1 MWLAELAEMSPLFSL
16 HCCAAKKRMGASQA
30 VLCCCCIMAVRRQP
44 FVSVFAI
51 FFLPQF
57 SVAKMVLLPKWYCC
71 QNGVVAKMVLLP
83 KWYFCQNG
91 VVAKMVLLPKWC
103 CCQNGIVALISG
115 LGIGPLSYRLRQA
128 GTKTCTATSSTS
140 SATRLSSLLFLWPS
154 RGSIFINSMTVAN
167 AEALIPDPRGSS
179 PKGLDEMR
187 RYVYLRSSQAVGIR
201 RRHAL

>member
-1 MWLAELAEMSPLFSL
+1 MWLAELAEMSPLSSL

-51 FFLPQF
+51 FF
-57 SVAKMVLLPKWYCC
+57 VAKILCG
-71 QNGVVAKMVLLP
+71 QNGI
-83 KWYFCQNG
+83 
-91 VVAKMVLLPKWC
+91 VAKMVLLPKWC
-103 CCQNGIVALISG
+103 CCQNGIVAKMVLLPKWCGCQNGLVALISG

-154 RGSIFINSMTVAN
+154 RGFILINSMTAAN
-167 AEALIPDPRGSS
+167 AEGLIPDPRGSS

-187 RYVYLRSSQAVGIR
+187 R
-201 RRHAL
+201 